1 MWIDPNTQQV
11 FNLHSDIRGAFPN
24 VSFPTLMTAQDISA
38 VGLEPVAQTLCPD
51 FDPITHALVELPPA
65 QVDGVWTQ
73 QWQVQSLSPEQ
84 SAANLAAAKAAKNE
98 AINAARLAANRTT
111 FTHGGKVF
119 ACDELSRGDIDGING
134 FVALNSAMP
143 PGWPGGWKAVDN
155 TYLPVPDVDA
165 WKAFYGSM
173 VAAGNA
179 NFAHAQTLKAALA
192 EATTTAEINA
202 IVW

>member
-1 MWIDPNTQQV
+1 MNYIDLITNEYPLVETQ
-11 FNLHSDIRGAFPN
+11 IRIRHPN
-24 VSFPTLMTAQDISA
+24 VSFPIPF
-38 VGLEPVAQTLCPD
+38 EPGDGYALVQEMPRPAFNPV
-51 FDPITHALVELPPA
+51 THTLVELPPV
-65 QVDGVWTQ
+65 QVDGAWTQ
-73 QWQVQSLSPEQ
+73 QWHVQSLTPEQ

-111 FTHGGKVF
+111 FSHGGKTF

-134 FVALNSAMP
+134 FVALNSTRP